1 MGLAV
6 VGVAFL
12 VGGFTEGR
20 VVVDLRPVAGGGFAE
35 ALTGLGFTVAKGV
48 FSELRV

>member
-20 VVVDLRPVAGGGFAE
+20 VVVDLRPVAGGGSAE